1 MSNVDD
7 NDLNIELE
15 NDNESNLDF
24 ERIENHAIEN
34 QLDRMF
40 LQENFNYEIDTDDE
54 IELSQ
59 IIGMK

>member
-40 LQENFNYEIDTDDE
+40 L
-54 IELSQ
+54 
-59 IIGMK
+59 